1 MSKTDSAIFR
11 KKIAL
16 VTLCLTI
23 FLLFFHVYGQP
34 VFSAGGPSSQEN
46 TKAAAPKVVGP
57 EDEYNRGVPRSSFK
71 GFNNAANEKDYA
83 LASEYLDLRNLP
95 KGVRNIGGAKLAEML
110 RDILNRSLW
119 VDSEMLS
126 DHPDGYA
133 DDGLPSYRD
142 LLGQIEA
149 GNKTYNLLLQKVPRG
164 DGVHIWKIS
173 NKTVA
178 VIPKLHE
185 LLGYGLFG
193 DALDAVIPDIE
204 IFGTKLW
211 QWVGLVI
218 ILVGAYFVALILT
231 GLAAPIVRRNIP
243 PDKAKKVIP
252 FIKGPLRFLVWILL
266 AWSME
271 GHLSPTVTLKMLM
284 KGGTLILIAFSW
296 ALIWIFDFYIDF
308 LRQKFEDQDRS
319 GALVLLKPTRTIV
332 RILIVVIAFLAWLD
346 NIGFQV
352 TTLLA
357 GLGVGGI
364 AIALAAQAILADFIA
379 AIIILMAQPV
389 RVGDFCHFGN
399 TWGVVEDIGLRA
411 TRIRTLD
418 NTVVSVPNAE
428 FSKQH
433 IENYTLR
440 EKVWFHPK
448 IKLPY
453 ETSKEQIEEIVSGIE
468 KMLRE
473 HPEVLDEPIQV
484 YFTEIGDYSHNIDVF
499 SYVATG
505 DYGKYKK
512 IAHELNTAIME
523 IVEKAGAR
531 LALPSRKMYVE
542 NHSVGDSG
550 KVA

>member
-1 MSKTDSAIFR
+1 MPGTRSAISR
-11 KKIAL
+11 KKGSIL
-16 VTLCLTI
+16 SLCLTF
-23 FLLFFHVYGQP
+23 FLLLF
-34 VFSAGGPSSQEN
+34 VFGTNYSLGAEETSSPEN
-46 TKAAAPKVVGP
+46 QKDVTPKIVGP
-57 EDEYNRGVPRSSFK
+57 EDEYGRGVPRSSYK
-71 GFNNAANEKDYA
+71 GYNAAASEKDYA
-83 LASEYLDLRNLP
+83 RAAEYLDLRNLP
-95 KGVRNIGGAKLAEML
+95 MDVRKIEGAMLAEMF
-110 RDILNRSLW
+110 RDILNRALW
-119 VDSEMLS
+119 VDTDILS
-126 DHPDGYA
+126 DHPDGYT

-142 LLGQIEA
+142 LLGQVEA
-149 GNKTYNLLLQKVPRG
+149 GKKTYNLLLQKVPRG
-164 DGVHIWKIS
+164 DGVDIWKIS

-178 VIPKLHE
+178 VIPELHE
-185 LLGYGLFG
+185 LLGYGPFG
-193 DALDAVIPDIE
+193 DALDAIFPDIE

-211 QWVGLVI
+211 QWAGLII
-218 ILVGAYFVALILT
+218 ILVGAYIAALIIT
-231 GLAAPIVRRNIP
+231 GLVAPIVRRNISP
-243 PDKAKKVIP
+243 EKNEKLIP

-271 GHLSPTVTLKMLM
+271 SLISPTVTLKMLM
-284 KGGTLILIAFSW
+284 KGGTLLLIAVAW
-296 ALIWIFDFYIDF
+296 TLIWLFDFYIAY
-308 LRQKFEDQDRS
+308 LQQKFENEDRL
-319 GALVLLKPTRTIV
+319 GALVLLKPARTIV
-332 RILIVVIAFLAWLD
+332 RILIVLIAFLAWLD

-379 AIIILMAQPV
+379 AIILLMAQPV
-389 RVGDFCHFGN
+389 RVGDFCKFGN
-399 TWGVVEDIGLRA
+399 TLGTVEDIGLRA

-433 IENYTLR
+433 IENYALR

-453 ETSKEQIEEIVSGIE
+453 ETGKDTIRKIAAGIEE
-468 KMLRE
+468 MLKN
-473 HPEVLDEPIQV
+473 HPEVHDEPIQV

-542 NHSVGDSG
+542 GEKGAEYKIHD
-550 KVA
+550 

>member
-1 MSKTDSAIFR
+1 MQVIRSAVSR
-11 KKIAL
+11 KNIGL
-16 VTLCLTI
+16 
-23 FLLFFHVYGQP
+23 FLLFLTTFLILFLLDVHP
-34 VFSAGGPSSQEN
+34 AFSAEESPLQDKI
-46 TKAAAPKVVGP
+46 KATAPKVIGP
-57 EDEYNRGVPRSSFK
+57 EDEFDRGVPRSSFK
-71 GFNNAANEKDYA
+71 GFNAAANEKDFA
-83 LASEYLDLRNLP
+83 RAAEYLDMRNLP
-95 KGVRNIGGAKLAEML
+95 SDIRNIQGEEFAEKF
-110 RDILNRSLW
+110 RAILNRALW
-119 VDSEMLS
+119 VDTEMLS

-142 LLGQIEA
+142 LLGQIEV
-149 GNKTYNLLLQKVPRG
+149 NKKTYNLLLQKVPRG

-178 VIPKLHE
+178 VIPELHE
-185 LLGYGLFG
+185 LLGYGPFG
-193 DALDAVIPDIE
+193 DALDALFPDIE

-211 QWVGLVI
+211 QWAGLII
-218 ILVGAYFVALILT
+218 ILVFTYIVSFIITSLVI
-231 GLAAPIVRRNIP
+231 PIIRRNLP
-243 PDKAKKVIP
+243 SDKAERIMP
-252 FIKGPLRFLVWILL
+252 FIRGPLRFLIWIML
-266 AWSME
+266 AWSLE
-271 GHLSPTVTLKMLM
+271 GLISPTVTLKMLM
-284 KGGTLILIAFSW
+284 KGGTLILIAFAW
-296 ALIWIFDFYIDF
+296 TLIWLFDFYITY
-308 LRQKFEDQDRS
+308 LQLKFEKEERS
-319 GALVLLKPTRTIV
+319 GAIVLLKPVRTIV
-332 RILIVVIAFLAWLD
+332 RIIIVVIAILAWLD

-379 AIIILMAQPV
+379 AIILLMAQPV
-389 RVGDFCHFGN
+389 RVGDFCKFGN
-399 TWGVVEDIGLRA
+399 ILGIVEDIGLRA

-453 ETSKEQIEEIVSGIE
+453 ETSKDTIRKIAEGIEE
-468 KMLRE
+468 MLKN
-473 HPEVLDEPIQV
+473 HPEVHNEPIQV

-512 IAHELNTAIME
+512 IAHELNSSIME
-523 IVEKAGAR
+523 IIEKAGAR
-531 LALPSRKMYVE
+531 LALPSRKMYME
-542 NHSVGDSG
+542 EGKPDSVDNE
-550 KVA
+550 V